1 MKSKELSVIL
11 QDRIVKRRRSGE
23 VYKTISRVES
33 SQEHSELHHKG
44 NGKNMELPRLL
55 RQLTVLPK

>member
-1 MKSKELSVIL
+1 MKSKELSVML

-33 SQEHSELHHKG
+33 SQEHSELHH
-44 NGKNMELPRLL
+44 
-55 RQLTVLPK
+55 